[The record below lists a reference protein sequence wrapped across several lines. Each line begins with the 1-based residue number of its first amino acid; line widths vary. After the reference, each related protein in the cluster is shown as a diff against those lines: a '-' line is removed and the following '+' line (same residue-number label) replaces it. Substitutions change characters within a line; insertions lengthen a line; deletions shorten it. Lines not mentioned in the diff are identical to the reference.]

1 MNVISANGLTSFVL
15 VSCHIS
21 PLSRGHD
28 GVHHLDDPVQ
38 CRVGADGHV
47 GAAEVVIDGA
57 DHSNNVEFG
66 VAAGRV
72 LIDQP

>member
-1 MNVISANGLTSFVL
+1 MVVFKATGQSCT
-15 VSCHIS
+15 CHIS

-47 GAAEVVIDGA
+47 RAAEVVVDGA
-57 DHSNNVEFG
+57 DHANNVELG
-66 VAAGRV
+66 VAVGSV